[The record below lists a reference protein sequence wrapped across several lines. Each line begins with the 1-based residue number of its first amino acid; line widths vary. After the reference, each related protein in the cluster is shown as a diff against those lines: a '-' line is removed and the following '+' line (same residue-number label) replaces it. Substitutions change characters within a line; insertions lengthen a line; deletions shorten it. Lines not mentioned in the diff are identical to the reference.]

1 MPDEASTEVAFL
13 KSVELLFPMFVGTAL
28 EVLFIAM
35 SRSTE
40 EEEEGAGFDIG
51 TRLLD
56 TVSSTVLK
64 FLACVRLECK
74 EGGKVLVTMIRLVP
88 TKPT

>member
-13 KSVELLFPMFVGTAL
+13 KSVELLFPMLVGTAP

-40 EEEEGAGFDIG
+40 EEEEGVCFDIG
-51 TRLLD
+51 ARLLD
-56 TVSSTVLK
+56 TASETVLK
-64 FLACVRLECK
+64 SLTEVLECK
-74 EGGKVLVTMIRLVP
+74 EGGTVLETIIWLVP
-88 TKPT
+88 TRPA